1 MDTDSFV
8 ININTEDFYKDI
20 AGDVERWLDTFYY
33 DEKDNRPLAIGINK
47 KVIGKF
53 KDELGG
59 KIMIEFCALRA
70 KAYAQEIDD
79 NTEHKRAKGKKTA

>member
-8 ININTEDFYKDI
+8 LLIKTEDFYKDI
-20 AGDVERWLDTFYY
+20 SNDVNRWFDTSNFNRN
-33 DEKDNRPLAIGINK
+33 DNRSLETGKNM

-59 KIMIEFCALRA
+59 KILTEFCALRA
-70 KAYAQEIDD
+70 KTYPFLIDEYTD
-79 NTEHKRAKGKKTA
+79 VDY